1 MEELLGTEVQVVVD
15 RPLGSK
21 SPNHGT
27 FYPLNFGYLPKYFI
41 KEKPIKAYVI
51 GEYEP
56 LESFTG
62 YVVAIVERLNKP
74 GCKVVVA
81 KQKDKYTKDQIAALI
96 EFRER
101 YHQSKIITQ

>member
-27 FYPLNFGYLPKYFI
+27 FYPLNFGYVKNHFVR
-41 KEKPIKAYVI
+41 EKPIKAYVI
-51 GEYEP
+51 GEFDP
-56 LESFTG
+56 LESFEG
-62 YVVAIVERLNKP
+62 KIVAIVERINKP
-74 GCKVVVA
+74 GTKVVVA
-81 KQKDKYTKDQIAALI
+81 KEDKYTTEQIEALI

-101 YHQSKIITQ
+101 YHQSHIIMK